1 MLHGTIR
8 NDDFERT
15 FLLPSQKITI
25 FHSLTTLCD
34 IDIADPSSMQ
44 EACQIWT
51 LYIASLS
58 MSSP

>member
-15 FLLPSQKITI
+15 FLLPGQKITI
-25 FHSLTTLCD
+25 FHSFTTQCD

-51 LYIASLS
+51 
-58 MSSP
+58 